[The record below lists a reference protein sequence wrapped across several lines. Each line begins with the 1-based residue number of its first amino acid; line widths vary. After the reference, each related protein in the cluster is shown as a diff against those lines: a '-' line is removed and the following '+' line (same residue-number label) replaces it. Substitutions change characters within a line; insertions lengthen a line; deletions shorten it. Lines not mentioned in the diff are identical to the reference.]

1 VIERLGK
8 YQISEVLGKGA
19 MGIVYKAFD
28 PDIQRIV
35 ALKTI
40 RKEWVDEDQAAQL
53 LARFRNEAQAA
64 GRLMHPGI
72 VAVYDFGDDGSLAY
86 IAMEYVAGNPLREYF
101 ARGTHFAQADV
112 VSIMVQLLDSL
123 EHAHQQNV
131 WHRDIK
137 PANLIITTA
146 GKVKVADFGIARI
159 DNSNLT
165 MTGAIMGT
173 PGYMAP
179 EQYRGGEVD
188 WRSDIFAA
196 GVVLYQ
202 LLTGEK
208 PFTGTP
214 EQAAFQICYEDPA
227 PPSVRKAEEA
237 LEAFDRVI
245 ANALAKK
252 PENRYQSAAEFRVA
266 LLDAHANPVSPT
278 VSEDTVIVEPVRSN
292 TRSEPSNPSHGAS
305 ATPATPLSGPSANS
319 SGKGTTLLVAP
330 GWDANVLKQIDAR
343 LAPFVGPMAKVMVKR
358 AAHATADID
367 LLYNA
372 LAEQLETYADRRA
385 FLATRATINLAP
397 GSIEQSVTRN
407 QTRVSGTAPPSGN
420 TVTITPE
427 MLDSGARALAKY
439 LGPIA
444 NMVAR
449 KAALSAVNRR
459 HFHRILAESLAEE
472 SDRARFLRDVEK

>member
-1 VIERLGK
+1 MIERLGK
-8 YQISEVLGKGA
+8 YRILEVLGKGA

-40 RKEWVDEDQAAQL
+40 RKELVEDDQAAQL

-112 VSIMVQLLDSL
+112 VSIMVQLLDAL

-165 MTGAIMGT
+165 MTGAMMGT

-208 PFTGTP
+208 PFTGSP
-214 EQAAFQICYEDPA
+214 EHAAFQICYEDPA

-237 LEAFDRVI
+237 LEAFDRVV
-245 ANALAKK
+245 AKALAKK
-252 PENRYQSAAEFRVA
+252 PENRYQSAGEFRVA

-292 TRSEPSNPSHGAS
+292 TRSEPSHPSHGAS
-305 ATPATPLSGPSANS
+305 ATPVSGPSAPTGP
-319 SGKGTTLLVAP
+319 SGKGTTLVAP
-330 GWDANVLKQIDAR
+330 GWDQNVLKQIDAR

-385 FLATRATINLAP
+385 FLATRATIKLAP
-397 GSIEQSVTRN
+397 LAIEPAVTHT
-407 QTRVSGTAPPSGN
+407 QTHTSSAAPAGH

-427 MLDSGARALAKY
+427 MLEAGTRALAKY

-444 NMVAR
+444 AMVAK

-459 HFHRILAESLAEE
+459 HFHRILAESLAAE
-472 SDRARFLRDVEK
+472 SDRASFLRDVEK